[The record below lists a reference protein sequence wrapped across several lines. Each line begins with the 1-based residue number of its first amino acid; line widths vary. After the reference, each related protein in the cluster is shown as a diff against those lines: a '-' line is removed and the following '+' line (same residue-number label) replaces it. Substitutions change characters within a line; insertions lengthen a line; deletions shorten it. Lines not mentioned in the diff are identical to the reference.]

1 FSVQVLLDTSALWS
15 NFIVQ
20 FFYYLLLLYGFI
32 PISLY
37 VSQNFMRFFQAWFMD
52 QDLDMYHERTD
63 TPSRVRTMNLNEDL
77 GQITHVFSDK
87 TGTLTQNVMDFRKC
101 TVGGKAYGK
110 GMTEIGMAAL
120 KVCTH

>member
-1 FSVQVLLDTSALWS
+1 
-15 NFIVQ
+15 
-20 FFYYLLLLYGFI
+20 
-32 PISLY
+32 
-37 VSQNFMRFFQAWFMD
+37 MD
-52 QDLDMYHERTD
+52 QDLDMYHEPTD

-110 GMTEIGMAAL
+110 GMTEIGQAAL
-120 KVCTH
+120 QVGRRQSRLDYRQGFDHLRDSEN